1 MKEHNNRKIADK
13 YAEFITSKALR
24 ILVAEKV
31 REYLGDRTLNVFDG
45 AVGSGQL
52 EQYIQVKSI
61 TGVDIQRQAIDAFK
75 ENYGDR
81 ATGIVSSLFDVI
93 DDIPD
98 DFDCVVMNPP
108 FSLKMEEPVAGMPYV
123 KKTGLLDECF
133 YVLSSMKARFSFFI
147 CFPGIGYR
155 RTEQKMRSYFGNT
168 VAELLHVD
176 NGFDDTT
183 ISTLLVVIDREKT
196 DDSVLVSRYDCKKAQ
211 YTIPSKKEK
220 LDIENWNAARE
231 EIAKEEIDIVALTR
245 EVIALR
251 EKNNRTLKEF
261 DDLVFSLMT
270 DEQISKVK
278 TRC

>member
-13 YAEFITSKALR
+13 YAEFITSNALR

-31 REYLGDRTLNVFDG
+31 REYLGDRTLSVFDG

-61 TGVDIQRQAIDAFK
+61 TGVDIQRQAVDAFK

-81 ATGIVSSLFDVI
+81 ATGIVSNLFDVI
-93 DDIPD
+93 DDIHD
-98 DFDCVVMNPP
+98 NFDCVVMNPP
-108 FSLKMEEPVAGMPYV
+108 FSLKMESPIPGMPYT

-133 YVLSSMKARFSFFI
+133 YILSSMKARFSFFI

-155 RTEQKMRSYFGNT
+155 RNEQKMREYFGNT
-168 VAELLHVD
+168 VAELITVD
-176 NGFDDTT
+176 NGFGDTS

-196 DDSVLVSRYDCKKAQ
+196 DDSVSVSRYDCKKVQ
-211 YTIPSKKEK
+211 YIIQPKREK
-220 LDIENWNAARE
+220 LDIENWNVARKE
-231 EIAKEEIDIVALTR
+231 AVREEIDIVALTR

-251 EKNNRTLKEF
+251 EKNNQTLKDF
-261 DDLVFSLMT
+261 DNLVFSLMT
-270 DEQISKVK
+270 EDQIIDVYCK
-278 TRC
+278 

>member
-1 MKEHNNRKIADK
+1 MKEHNNRQIADK

-24 ILVAEKV
+24 VFLAEKV
-31 REYLGDRTLNVFDG
+31 REYLGDRTLSVFDG

-52 EQYIQVKSI
+52 EQFIQVKSI

-93 DDIPD
+93 HDIPD

-108 FSLKMEEPVAGMPYV
+108 FSLKMEKPVAGMPYV

-147 CFPGIGYR
+147 CFPGVGYR

-168 VAELLHVD
+168 VAELITID
-176 NGFDDTT
+176 NGFDDTA

-196 DDSVLVSRYDCKKAQ
+196 EDSVSVARYDCKKMQ
-211 YTIPSKKEK
+211 YTVQPSIEK
-220 LDIENWNAARE
+220 LDIENWNVARE
-231 EIAKEEIDIVALTR
+231 DIA
-245 EVIALR
+245 R
-251 EKNNRTLKEF
+251 EKSIL
-261 DDLVFSLMT
+261 LH
-270 DEQISKVK
+270 
-278 TRC
+278 

>member
-1 MKEHNNRKIADK
+1 MKEHNNRQIADK

-108 FSLKMEEPVAGMPYV
+108 FSLKMEAVVTGMPYV

-133 YVLSSMKARFSFFI
+133 YVLSSMKARYSFFI
-147 CFPGIGYR
+147 CFPGVGYR

-168 VAELLHVD
+168 VAELIAVD
-176 NGFDDTT
+176 NGFDDTG

-196 DDSVLVSRYDCKKAQ
+196 DDNVSVARYDCKKVQ

-220 LDIENWNAARE
+220 LDIENWNVARE
-231 EIAKEEIDIVALTR
+231 EIAREEIDIVALTR
-245 EVIALR
+245 ELR
-251 EKNNRTLKEF
+251 SVQSRNRRLIKEF
-261 DDLVFSLMT
+261 DELVLSLMT
-270 DEQISKVK
+270 DEQ
-278 TRC
+278 RNAL

>member
-75 ENYGDR
+75 ENYSDR
-81 ATGIVSSLFDVI
+81 ATGIVNSLFDVI

-108 FSLKMEEPVAGMPYV
+108 FSLKMEKPVAGMPYA
-123 KKTGLLDECF
+123 KKTGILDECF
-133 YVLSSMKARFSFFI
+133 YVLSSMKARYSFFI
-147 CFPGIGYR
+147 CFPGVGYR
-155 RTEQKMRSYFGNT
+155 RTEQKMRNYFGNT

-176 NGFDDTT
+176 NGFDDTS

-196 DDSVLVSRYDCKKAQ
+196 DDNVSVARYDCKKVQ
-211 YTIPSKKEK
+211 YTIQSKREK
-220 LDIENWNAARE
+220 LDVENWNVARE
-231 EIAKEEIDIVALTR
+231 EAVKEEVDIVALTR

-251 EKNNRTLKEF
+251 EKNNRTLKKF
-261 DDLVFSLMT
+261 DELVFSLMT
-270 DEQISKVK
+270 DEQIVDVCFK
-278 TRC
+278 

>member
-1 MKEHNNRKIADK
+1 MKEHNNRQIADK

-24 ILVAEKV
+24 VFLAEKV

-61 TGVDIQRQAIDAFK
+61 TGVDIQQQAVNAFK

-93 DDIPD
+93 ADIPD

-108 FSLKMEEPVAGMPYV
+108 FSLKMEKPVAGMPYA

-147 CFPGIGYR
+147 CFPGVGYR

-176 NGFDDTT
+176 NGFDDTA

-196 DDSVLVSRYDCKKAQ
+196 DNSVSVARYDCKKLQ
-211 YTIPSKKEK
+211 YTVQYRLEK
-220 LDIENWNAARE
+220 LDIENWNVARE
-231 EIAKEEIDIVALTR
+231 DVAKEEIDIVSLTR

-251 EKNNRTLKEF
+251 EKNNKTLKEL
-261 DDLVFSLMT
+261 DNLVFSLMT
-270 DEQISKVK
+270 EDQIIDVYCK
-278 TRC
+278 

>member
-1 MKEHNNRKIADK
+1 MKEHNNRKIADEH
-13 YAEFITSKALR
+13 AEFITSKALR

-31 REYLGDRTLNVFDG
+31 REYLGDRLLSVFDG

-61 TGVDIQRQAIDAFK
+61 TGMDIQQPAIDAFK

-81 ATGIVSSLFDVI
+81 ATGIVSSFFDVI
-93 DDIPD
+93 NDIHD

-108 FSLKMEEPVAGMPYV
+108 FSLKMEKPVAGMPYV

-133 YVLSSMKARFSFFI
+133 YVLSSMKARYSFFI
-147 CFPGIGYR
+147 CFPGVGYR

-176 NGFDDTT
+176 NGFDDTA

-196 DDSVLVSRYDCKKAQ
+196 DDNVSVARYDCKKVQ
-211 YTIPSKKEK
+211 YTIHPKREK
-220 LDIENWNAARE
+220 LDIENWNVARE
-231 EIAKEEIDIVALTR
+231 GAVKEEIDIVALTR

-251 EKNNRTLKEF
+251 EKNNCTLKEF
-261 DDLVFSLMT
+261 DELVLSLMT
-270 DEQISKVK
+270 DEQIVDVCFK
-278 TRC
+278 